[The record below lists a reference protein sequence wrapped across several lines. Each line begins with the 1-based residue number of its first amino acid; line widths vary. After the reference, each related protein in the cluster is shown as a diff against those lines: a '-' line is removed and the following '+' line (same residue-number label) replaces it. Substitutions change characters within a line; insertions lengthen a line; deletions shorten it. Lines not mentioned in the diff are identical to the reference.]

1 MRERWATRD
10 MDVNR
15 NGNTVRHLRRAATAV
30 LVLMLTAACGGA
42 ILGGGGDL
50 DLLEGDWILVEGH
63 GPDGEVPVIEGHN
76 ISLSIA
82 SDGTW
87 GGTAACNAYGAAV
100 EVSGG
105 GLEIDELFQTEM
117 ACEAEGVM
125 DAEQRFLAAFAQ
137 IDGFSVDGDML
148 TLHNEDDTELAFER
162 RARTPDAE

>member
-1 MRERWATRD
+1 
-10 MDVNR
+10 MDVTR

-63 GPDGEVPVIEGHN
+63 GPDGEIAIIERHP

-82 SDGTW
+82 TDGTW

-100 EVSGG
+100 EVSGN

-125 DAEQRFLAAFAQ
+125 DAEQRFLAAFGT
-137 IDGFSVDGDML
+137 IDTFSVERDTL
-148 TLHNEDDTELAFER
+148 TLSGENGTELAFER
-162 RARTPDAE
+162 RGRTPDGA